1 MKELIFPIGSI
12 ILFVI
17 TYFLCKYCFSKSL
30 PGNKSQDANSSL
42 KSPNPAESGTGK
54 EEI

>member
-17 TYFLCKYCFSKSL
+17 TYFLCKYYF
-30 PGNKSQDANSSL
+30 KSQSANNSL
-42 KSPNPAESGTGK
+42 KNPNPAESRTGK
-54 EEI
+54 EEK